1 MRAIKYKQFGTD
13 VVVDFDNAT
22 ETELIEAYNAAEGH
36 VRVAGIDVP
45 AFDAYVK
52 LFGKHDANKR
62 MNAWLDNIAEQ
73 FDAMFAPETETE
85 TEPALET
92 V

>member
-22 ETELIEAYNAAEGH
+22 EAELIEAYNASEGF
-36 VRVAGIDVP
+36 VRVAGFDIP

-62 MNAWLDNIAEQ
+62 MSAWLDNIAEQ
-73 FDAMFAPETETE
+73 FDAMFAPETKADP
-85 TEPALET
+85 EPALET